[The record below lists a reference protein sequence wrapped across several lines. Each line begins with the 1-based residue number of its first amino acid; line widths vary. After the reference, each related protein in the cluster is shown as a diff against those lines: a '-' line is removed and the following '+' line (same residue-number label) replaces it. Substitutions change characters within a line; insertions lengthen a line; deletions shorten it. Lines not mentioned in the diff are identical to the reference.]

1 MPDGIFSDSQDFC
14 ELLEFYG
21 NLLPFPFNCDST
33 IPLGGIDVS
42 LGFLKGKVAFPT
54 GNTMAF
60 GGFESCLSVQTTLQN
75 GTETNPLSI
84 PNFNGKHMRIK
95 IKSQSSMGP
104 KPDSR
109 MAPIIAGSSLLEPI
123 IENFLNISFNGP
135 AEDIVSQLCKCVQ
148 ISKVLTFVCSRSC
161 SCILESEEVS
171 LKLHNSA
178 MEFVPLMFVLLMT
191 LLPVH
196 KYYSMMVGLMQKQY
210 QGK

>member
-1 MPDGIFSDSQDFC
+1 MPDGIFSESQDFC

-21 NLLPFPFNCDST
+21 NLLPFPFTCDST

-84 PNFNGKHMRIK
+84 PNFKGKHMRIK
-95 IKSQSSMGP
+95 IKSQSSIGP

-109 MAPIIAGSSLLEPI
+109 MAPIIAGSGLLEPI

-135 AEDIVSQLCKCVQ
+135 AEDIVSQLCKCIH
-148 ISKVLTFVCSRSC
+148 ISKVLTF
-161 SCILESEEVS
+161 I
-171 LKLHNSA
+171 
-178 MEFVPLMFVLLMT
+178 
-191 LLPVH
+191 
-196 KYYSMMVGLMQKQY
+196 
-210 QGK
+210 